1 MVREMDA
8 IRVLLAAD
16 ARRRWRSWLALVV
29 LVAVVGGV
37 TMASIAGWRR
47 TTTAMDRF
55 MEYHRPFNAYAEGDL
70 DRGEVLAIEGVEGAM
85 GGDYFLLVPV
95 DGKGGVP
102 HPEMLGKVSPF
113 SYDHPG
119 MFRSA
124 VRPIVVAGRLADPA
138 AEREVMVDEELAE
151 LYDLAPG
158 RPLVMQ
164 AYGLDQAEDLF
175 DNLGSLAPTGKTFTF
190 TVTGIIRSPQ
200 DVQRHQDVPDVV
212 YLGSSEVQLGPA
224 FDAAHRGIDVASL
237 GWLFGDLQGPGA
249 DQYELRVDFTRITR
263 AALEEAVTALD
274 ADASLV
280 FGAGDAQT
288 AADEASRRIRLQAS
302 LLLAFGVVVG
312 AGGLVLVLQALRRQL
327 EDDVAV
333 QQAMQV
339 LGMDRR
345 SRVRM
350 SLAKGSVAALCA
362 ATGAVGI
369 ALALSPLAPV
379 GDARRAEIDP
389 GLHADLTVLALG
401 FAAVGALVVGRIL
414 VPAWRTR
421 PAVNRVGTAR
431 VGLSDRAARAGLPP
445 SVVAGVRAAALA
457 SGGRTVAITAFVAAL
472 GIVGGLGFAGSEGRL
487 ASDPALWGWTFD
499 AVVGDGNDPGVGE
512 RAHETLAD
520 HPMVASYALVSDH
533 DDVILEAAG
542 VGVDVGASA
551 LVEAVGHIE
560 PRMLAGS
567 APRTVHDIALGGST
581 ARQLGVSVGDEVQV
595 DVGEGPVP
603 FTVSGLAVMNLG
615 FDSERI
621 GEGSILTPA
630 GIERAG
636 GELETTFV
644 LVEYAPGVD
653 ADVAYRSLR
662 EDWGNTVLRPL
673 RATDVNQLHEVRYLP
688 VGFSLLLAVLSV
700 VTLAFVLALTIR
712 RRRRDLALLR
722 TLGFDGRQLRISL
735 AAQATTLVLPAVFL
749 GALGGIVAG
758 RVTWSLT
765 TTNLGAPEVHVAP
778 IAALVAVV
786 VGALVVSSGVAAP
799 PGRAAARARS
809 AVILR
814 TE

>member
-1 MVREMDA
+1 MDA

-16 ARRRWRSWLALVV
+16 ARQRWRSWLALVV

-37 TMASIAGWRR
+37 TMASLAGWRR

-55 MEYHRPFNAYAEGDL
+55 IEYHRPYNAYVEGNL
-70 DRGEVLAIEGVEGAM
+70 DRDDVLAIDGVVTAQ
-85 GGDYFLLVPV
+85 GGDYFLLVPL
-95 DGKGGVP
+95 DDDGVP
-102 HPEMLGKVSPF
+102 RPELLGKISPF
-113 SYDHPG
+113 SYDDPG
-119 MFRSA
+119 TFRSS
-124 VRPIVVAGRLADPA
+124 VRPIVVAGRLADPV
-138 AEREVMVDEELAE
+138 AEQEVVVDEELAT
-151 LYDLAPG
+151 LYALRPG
-158 RPLVMQ
+158 SPFVMQ

-175 DNLGSLAPTGKTFTF
+175 DDLGRLAPTGETFTF

-224 FDAAHRGIDVASL
+224 FDAAHRGVDVASL

-249 DQYELRVDFTRITR
+249 NQYELRVDFTRTSR
-263 AALEEAVTALD
+263 AALEVAVAALD
-274 ADASLV
+274 ADASVV

-288 AADEASRRIRLQAS
+288 AADEAGRRIRLQSS
-302 LLLAFGVVVG
+302 LLLAFGAVVG
-312 AGGLVLVLQALRRQL
+312 VGGLVLVLQALRRQL

-345 SRVRM
+345 TRVRM
-350 SLAKGSVAALCA
+350 ALVKGSVAALVA
-362 ATGAVGI
+362 AAGAVGI
-369 ALALSPLAPV
+369 AVALSPLAPV

-389 GLHADLTVLALG
+389 GLHVDPLVLVLG
-401 FAAVGALVVGRIL
+401 FLVVAALVVGRIL
-414 VPAWRTR
+414 IPAWR
-421 PAVNRVGTAR
+421 NRSAASQAGTAQ

-445 SVVAGVRAAALA
+445 AVVAGVRAAALV
-457 SGGRTVAITAFVAAL
+457 SGGRTVAITTFVAAL
-472 GIVGGLGFAGSEGRL
+472 GIVGGLGFAGSEARL
-487 ASDPALWGWTFD
+487 AGDPEMWGWTFD
-499 AVVGDGNDPGVGE
+499 AVVGDGNDPAVAD
-512 RAHETLAD
+512 RARESLAD

-533 DDVILEAAG
+533 DDVAVESGDA
-542 VGVDVGASA
+542 VVDVGASA
-551 LVEAVGHIE
+551 LVQVAGHIE
-560 PRMLAGS
+560 PRMLVGS
-567 APRTVHDIALGGST
+567 APGTDAEIALGGAT
-581 ARQLGVSVGDEVQV
+581 ARQLGVGIGDEVQV
-595 DVGEGPVP
+595 DLGEGPAP

-615 FDSERI
+615 YDSERI

-644 LVEYAPGVD
+644 LVEYAAGVD
-653 ADVAYRSLR
+653 PDVAYRSLR

-688 VGFSLLLAVLSV
+688 VGFSLLLAVLAV

-722 TLGFDGRQLRISL
+722 TLGFDGRQLRTSL
-735 AAQATTLVLPAVFL
+735 AAQATTLVLPAVLL
-749 GALGGIVAG
+749 GALGGVVVG
-758 RVTWSLT
+758 RVAWSLT
-765 TTNLGAPEVHVAP
+765 ATSLGAPEVHVAP
-778 IAALVAVV
+778 VAALVAVV
-786 VGALVVSSGVAAP
+786 FGALVVSNGIAAV

-809 AVILR
+809 AVVLR